1 MKKTFKIEAKWE
13 ETARMVIIANS
24 EEEAIAKAEA
34 SKNTY
39 PSKCVSGSFQVE
51 KIEELV
57 GAMESEDFELIQDTW
72 EVYPWTNNTGTI
84 QVRVD
89 NEYPELKEQLMAEDN
104 SSTYWNDYRL
114 EGEYEGEFILKSAG
128 LYYSGENDFVLIRRL
143 NSEELCKFQL
153 AIELE
158 KQHWA

>member
-24 EEEAIAKAEA
+24 KEEAISIAET
-34 SKNTY
+34 SKDTY

-57 GAMESEDFELIQDTW
+57 GAMESEDFELMQDTW
-72 EVYPWTNNTGTI
+72 EVNRLTGDTGTI

-104 SSTYWNDYRL
+104 SDTYWNDYRL
-114 EGEYEGEFILKSAG
+114 EGEYQGEFVLKSAG
-128 LYYSGENDFVLIRRL
+128 LYYSGENDFILIRKL
-143 NSEELCKFQL
+143 NSEELCKFQS

-158 KQHWA
+158 KKHWV